1 MEEATASCLQA
12 VHLSPVVNFQ
22 LGLAKLANCTHQ
34 LHLPQ
39 VYAAIEQAVQHA
51 PQMAEAHNLKG
62 LVCECQGNFS
72 AAIAAFKMAGF
83 MLAST
88 AGVDHLSL
96 ANKSNMVSLNL
107 ARVLCKVS
115 FLPLSFS
122 RFCNSDAGVAVL
134 SSALLMTDIALWQV
148 GNTRAAIQEYAQ
160 LAGSGTSY
168 LWPFAPSV
176 F

>member
-1 MEEATASCLQA
+1 MQQRGLNY
-12 VHLSPVVNFQ
+12 HLLILS
-22 LGLAKLANCTHQ
+22 G
-34 LHLPQ
+34 Q

-134 SSALLMTDIALWQV
+134 SSGLLMTDIALWQV